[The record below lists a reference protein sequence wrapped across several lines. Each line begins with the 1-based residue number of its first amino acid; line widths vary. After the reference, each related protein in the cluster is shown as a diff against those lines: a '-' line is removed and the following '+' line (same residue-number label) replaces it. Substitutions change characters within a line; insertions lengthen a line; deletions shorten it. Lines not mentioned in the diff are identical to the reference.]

1 MITRENSQRVR
12 LALTDARLKILDAVD
27 WLDQADFDRDRIAE
41 LDAILRQ
48 LHTIRVAVRDAEGTD
63 QS

>member
-48 LHTIRVAVRDAEGTD
+48 LHTIRVAVRDAEGKD